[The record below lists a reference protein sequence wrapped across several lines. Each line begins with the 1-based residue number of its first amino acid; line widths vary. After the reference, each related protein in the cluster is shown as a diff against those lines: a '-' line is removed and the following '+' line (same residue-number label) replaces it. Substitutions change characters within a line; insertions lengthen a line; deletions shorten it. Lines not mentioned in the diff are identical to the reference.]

1 MALNSFVKRGENTF
15 EKLLKN
21 SLSTLSKPADL
32 SNFESAIALF
42 ISSIVNGV
50 KLWKYRGF
58 GKFGSGVFI
67 ISLVDRNIFE
77 VFIKV

>member
-42 ISSIVNGV
+42 ISSIVHGESRCGNIG
-50 KLWKYRGF
+50 
-58 GKFGSGVFI
+58 GSVNSGPG
-67 ISLVDRNIFE
+67 SS
-77 VFIKV
+77 